1 MNHPDCKI
9 CGYEN
14 DTGRAMCE
22 VCELETDERAADD
35 AAYTREAGD
44 FYDEEG

>member
-1 MNHPDCKI
+1 MLHPDCKI

-22 VCELETDERAADD
+22 VCEQETFEREQDD
-35 AAYTREAGD
+35 ALYELEAGD
-44 FYDEEG
+44 FCEEG